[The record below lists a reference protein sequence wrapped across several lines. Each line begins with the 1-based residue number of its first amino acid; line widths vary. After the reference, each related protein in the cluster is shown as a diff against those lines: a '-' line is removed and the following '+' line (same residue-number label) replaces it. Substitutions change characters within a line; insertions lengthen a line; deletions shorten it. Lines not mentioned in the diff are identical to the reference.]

1 MPEVFRKLF
10 DVTGVANDV
19 VYDVGIESTEAEPK
33 HIVGIELSVSGD
45 VGNVVQVWV
54 ERDKKQEVPDVL
66 LDTWGTTGS
75 TNVQY
80 STHKIN
86 KLDVDFDLPVGERL
100 RVALLCGATATKVR
114 GCYVYNL
121 I

>member
-33 HIVGIELSVSGD
+33 HIVAIELTVSAY
-45 VGNVVQVWV
+45 VGNVVQIWV
-54 ERDKKQEVPDVL
+54 EREKKQEVPDVL
-66 LDTWGTTGS
+66 LDTWASTGTTN
-75 TNVQY
+75 TQY
-80 STHKIN
+80 STYKIN
-86 KLDVDFDLPVGERL
+86 RLDVDFDLPVGERL
-100 RVALLCGATATKVR
+100 KVGLLCGATATKVR

-121 I
+121 M

>member
-10 DVTGVANDV
+10 DVTGIANDV

-33 HIVGIELSVSGD
+33 HIVAIELTVN
-45 VGNVVQVWV
+45 VYAGNVVQIWV
-54 ERDKKQEVPDVL
+54 EREKKQEVPDVL
-66 LDTWGTTGS
+66 LDTWGSTGS

-86 KLDVDFDLPVGERL
+86 RLDVDFDLPVGERL
-100 RVALLCGATATKVR
+100 KVGLLCGATATRVK

-121 I
+121 M